1 MSIEIVNTIQDPTA
15 RGIRRPATSFSTSR
29 RRPPRGINETTAIHH
44 LLEGLSNALDMT
56 LVYPPLVARFPFAAN
71 ELSRFVESLKA
82 EGIQANAVNAM
93 EQLLARRQNE
103 EAGISGVTV
112 WLESHAAIHTWTEE
126 NFFSFDAYSCKDFDP
141 EKALDYVLQFFDVQS
156 YKRSRHRAYDRRA
169 AAGAGARFAP
179 EQSRLSRTGPHSSRP
194 RRGFRRAGRIRA
206 SAR

>member
-1 MSIEIVNTIQDPTA
+1 MSIEVVNTIQDPTGTEGFVGRHILLDVQTSTL
-15 RGIRRPATSFSTSR
+15 RGIS
-29 RRPPRGINETTAIHH
+29 ETTTIYH
-44 LLEGLSNALDMT
+44 LLEGLSMALDMT
-56 LVYPPLVARFPFAAN
+56 LVYPPLVARFPFAGS

-93 EQLLARRQNE
+93 EQHLAKRQNE

-156 YKRSRHRAYDRRA
+156 YNGLDIVRTIGAPQQVRVLDSRRNEA
-169 AAGAGARFAP
+169 A
-179 EQSRLSRTGPHSSRP
+179 
-194 RRGFRRAGRIRA
+194 
-206 SAR
+206 

>member
-1 MSIEIVNTIQDPTA
+1 MSIEIVSTVQDPT
-15 RGIRRPATSFSTSR
+15 RTEGFVGRHLLLDVQTST
-29 RRPPRGINETTAIHH
+29 PRGITETTAVHH

-103 EAGISGVTV
+103 EAGISGMTV

-156 YKRSRHRAYDRRA
+156 YNGLDIVRTIDAPQQVRVIDSRRREA
-169 AAGAGARFAP
+169 A
-179 EQSRLSRTGPHSSRP
+179 
-194 RRGFRRAGRIRA
+194 
-206 SAR
+206 

>member
-1 MSIEIVNTIQDPTA
+1 MSIEIVSTVQDPT
-15 RGIRRPATSFSTSR
+15 RTEGFVGRHLLLDVQTST
-29 RRPPRGINETTAIHH
+29 PRGITETTAVHH

-103 EAGISGVTV
+103 EAGISGMTV

-126 NFFSFDAYSCKDFDP
+126 SFFSFDAYSCKDFDP

-156 YKRSRHRAYDRRA
+156 YNGLDIVRTINAPQQVRVIDSRRREA
-169 AAGAGARFAP
+169 A
-179 EQSRLSRTGPHSSRP
+179 
-194 RRGFRRAGRIRA
+194 
-206 SAR
+206 